1 MNRGGRGQ
9 TPALSQTTNSR
20 APDSADVFFSQTN
33 YGRILQPLREQYER
47 RLNKPELPE
56 DVDYRIQK
64 ALKHYMTEIYRVNSG
79 QMPINSLNQ
88 EAYRETA
95 LNIDTWLNK
104 QVSTPVPR
112 AQTQYVV
119 PQQDSLFENV
129 GSRFEREQQQRSM
142 TQVPQATPV
151 DFSIPKGGEEEDED
165 PIEKYERLRKQRE
178 AEARL
183 SSASSSSSS
192 SSSLPQQTKAKNV
205 IESTAFSEPS
215 AASPTSNLPPFQQNT
230 PAPPPLL
237 APRPQEY
244 IIKQEDIVK
253 YKENELNLY
262 VYSGDRDW
270 LNNRNENRY
279 NFTINFNTL
288 NDNGNTFSPAV
299 KERFKN
305 ITRMELVK
313 TILSAESLDV
323 SVLATNSGTTNTNRI
338 LNVLAYP
345 YLMIRLSEWTG
356 NGYGTNQYIDNT
368 FGLVQYDQTWKS
380 DSQAP
385 NLGYISMTPR
395 YLKAQR
401 IYHPTPLAT
410 LQKLSVQVER
420 PDGKPLTRELDIL
433 DVNKIYLAASIV
445 DSVYAA
451 TPDNESYI
459 FIRTST
465 YFSKFFVS
473 EGDRIIFRGYNID
486 TDTYV
491 TQSVADDFNSFINK
505 ADGHIVCGIGFT
517 SDTTVPIS
525 IADGPNTVGYANYI
539 IIRSR
544 FMDPTTGATGRN
556 YFGGGAD
563 STNEDLIKIRLDTNA
578 PVGPCAILNSNRQ
591 SHFVLRLITREMDSM
606 SNLRPDNS

>member
-9 TPALSQTTNSR
+9 TPALSQAANNPQR
-20 APDSADVFFSQTN
+20 KPDSAEVFFSKTN

-56 DVDYRIQK
+56 DVDRRLQK
-64 ALKHYMTEIYRVNSG
+64 ALSHYMTEVYRVNSG

-95 LNIDTWLNK
+95 LNIDTWLSK

-112 AQTQYVV
+112 SQTQYVV

-129 GSRFEREQQQRSM
+129 GSRFEREQQQRSA
-142 TQVPQATPV
+142 TQIPQSTPV
-151 DFSIPKGGEEEDED
+151 DFALPKNSDEEDED
-165 PIEKYERLRKQRE
+165 PIEKYERLRSQRE
-178 AEARL
+178 MESRL
-183 SSASSSSSS
+183 TTTAST
-192 SSSLPQQTKAKNV
+192 TKAKNV
-205 IESTAFSEPS
+205 IESTSFSEPS
-215 AASPTSNLPPFQQNT
+215 AASPTSNLAPFQQNT

-244 IIKQEDIVK
+244 IIKQEEVVK

-279 NFTINFNTL
+279 NFTINFNTM

-313 TILSAESLDV
+313 TILSAESLDI
-323 SVLATNSGTTNTNRI
+323 SVLANPEGAATPTNTNRI
-338 LNVLAYP
+338 LNVLSYP

-356 NGYGTNQYIDNT
+356 NGYGTNQYIDDT

-380 DSQAP
+380 DNQAP
-385 NLGYISMTPR
+385 NFGYISMTPR

-401 IYHPTPLAT
+401 IYQPTPLAT

-420 PDGKPLTRELDIL
+420 PDGQPLTKELDIL
-433 DVNKIYLAASIV
+433 DINKILLAASV
-445 DSVYAA
+445 ETSLYSN
-451 TPDNESYI
+451 TPTDDSYI
-459 FIRTST
+459 FIRTTT
-465 YFSKFFVS
+465 YFSKFFVA

-486 TDTYV
+486 TDAYV
-491 TQSVADDFNSFINK
+491 KQSTADDFNSFINRPT
-505 ADGHIVCGIGFT
+505 GHIVCGIGYSNST
-517 SDTTVPIS
+517 SVPYGV
-525 IADGPNTVGYANYI
+525 ADGPNSVGYANFI

-544 FMDPTTGATGRN
+544 FVDPTTGSTDRN

-563 STNEDLIKIRLDTNA
+563 NTNELAIQLRLTTNSPA
-578 PVGPCAILNSNRQ
+578 GPCAILNSNRQ

-606 SNLRPDNS
+606 TNLRPDNS